1 MKKEGGGTRVLVLT
15 GVPYEDLDLPKLDD
29 LSTGARSEHVQHT
42 LYKGMILPTAALA
55 GLTVLVRRNS
65 KTTITMEETI
75 ASHDPKPLGG
85 KIISKPVIIFG
96 PLIVLCMLLIVKRLV
111 FGLGSVSDLN
121 GGFRGASGL
130 PLTC

>member
-1 MKKEGGGTRVLVLT
+1 MLVLT

-29 LSTGARSEHVQHT
+29 LSSGRSGIFNT

-75 ASHDPKPLGG
+75 MSRDPKTAGR
-85 KIISKPVIIFG
+85 K
-96 PLIVLCMLLIVKRLV
+96 
-111 FGLGSVSDLN
+111 N
-121 GGFRGASGL
+121 HQ
-130 PLTC
+130 

>member
-1 MKKEGGGTRVLVLT
+1 MLT

-75 ASHDPKPLGG
+75 MSHDPKPLGG
-85 KIISKPVIIFG
+85 KIISKPVII
-96 PLIVLCMLLIVKRLV
+96 LDR
-111 FGLGSVSDLN
+111 
-121 GGFRGASGL
+121 
-130 PLTC
+130 